1 MSGLDRPAQRPFG
14 TCCVEEAEEALR
26 FFRTAPG
33 ICQDVLRRQ
42 GGGNEAL
49 SGQHSPGIEQGRCG
63 RNEQR
68 EALSDRMMME
78 RRPARPDRNSRFRL
92 ARAFSVD
99 QRLGLRRLLV
109 RCGREVER
117 ISQGYEAENAEY
129 RKNHHML
136 LYARCTVRLP
146 GKMNGADLL
155 SIVRIRACLSSPEP
169 SPSKGRQHRAARSR
183 RPPGSTQPRRRQH
196 EHGRGQ

>member
-1 MSGLDRPAQRPFG
+1 MLSRRSCPKSGVHFSVRCYGP
-14 TCCVEEAEEALR
+14 
-26 FFRTAPG
+26 
-33 ICQDVLRRQ
+33 
-42 GGGNEAL
+42 
-49 SGQHSPGIEQGRCG
+49 SIEQGRCG

-78 RRPARPDRNSRFRL
+78 QRPARPDRNSRFRL

-136 LYARCTVRLP
+136 LYARCTVRLS
-146 GKMNGADLL
+146 GKMNGANLL

-183 RPPGSTQPRRRQH
+183 RPSGSLQPRRRQH
-196 EHGRGQ
+196 EDGRGQ